1 MSDSVYKVI
10 EVVGSSHDSWEQAAR
25 AAITTAARSLNDIRV
40 GEVVEM
46 DVHVENNQLVF
57 RTRMKISFKYHDQV

>member
-10 EVVGSSHDSWEQAAR
+10 EVVGTSHDSWEQAAR
-25 AAITTAARSLNDIRV
+25 VAMTTASQNLSDIRV

-46 DVHVENNQLVF
+46 DVHVDNNQLVF
-57 RTRMKISFKYHDQV
+57 RTKLKISFKYHS